1 MKEIFF
7 PLMNQS
13 IKATVSIY
21 SNTWLEIMARGIY
34 NYHVYAN
41 TRFVCICVILL
52 TQLTHKQTQEH
63 KECPKV
69 PSYFFF

>member
-1 MKEIFF
+1 
-7 PLMNQS
+7 MNQS

-52 TQLTHKQTQEH
+52 TQSLTNKHKNTKSVQ
-63 KECPKV
+63 KYPAI
-69 PSYFFF
+69 FFFRELSL